1 MEFQLL
7 LEPVIHDITKADLS
21 DQIVTP
27 FTNHEKRLKWI
38 KRFGYLIEKAE
49 EIGISFE
56 VCIKGSIVTNKK
68 EPTAIGNAFFVY
80 PDRANSLSDYK
91 KDFG

>member
-1 MEFQLL
+1 MEFQLS
-7 LEPVIHDITKADLS
+7 LERVIHDITKADLS

-27 FTNHEKRLKWI
+27 LTIQEKRLKWI

-56 VCIKGSIVTNKK
+56 VCINGSFVANNE
-68 EPTAIGNAFFVY
+68 EPNDIGNAFFFD
-80 PDRANSLSDYK
+80 PDTANSLSDYK
-91 KDFG
+91 KNFG